1 MKAVLVAFVVLGFS
15 AGLSLTALAAKKI
28 PLSDAHYAGS
38 IVVNSRASVSVTATT
53 FDPAPQTLSSM
64 AFAGGIY
71 VPVSRKVK
79 EDFFFTPIDQQ
90 ELASILRAEL
100 VRLAIFEGSSEA
112 ADGSVAISLD
122 FKEGTYLNSI
132 NEYTST
138 IEMTVL
144 DSSNRK
150 FGKTYLINSNEKST
164 GWKKL
169 NTSVWQGKMQLAQI
183 TLDKLIPDIQNFLER
198 TQPAE
203 TLEPA
208 QGEPAKP
215 E

>member
-1 MKAVLVAFVVLGFS
+1 
-15 AGLSLTALAAKKI
+15 
-28 PLSDAHYAGS
+28 
-38 IVVNSRASVSVTATT
+38 
-53 FDPAPQTLSSM
+53 
-64 AFAGGIY
+64 
-71 VPVSRKVK
+71 
-79 EDFFFTPIDQQ
+79 
-90 ELASILRAEL
+90 
-100 VRLAIFEGSSEA
+100 
-112 ADGSVAISLD
+112 
-122 FKEGTYLNSI
+122 
-132 NEYTST
+132 
-138 IEMTVL
+138 MTVL
-144 DSSNRK
+144 DSSNRR

-183 TLDKLIPDIQNFLER
+183 TLDKPIPDIQNFLER